1 MNLFDITKGIE
12 NACNVK
18 PRAAND
24 AEIFAY
30 LEWQRQRHGL
40 ADLEERELCW
50 LDHNTGRTRSTLHR
64 ICIGATF
71 GRRTAAPRWEGEGSE
86 REYRPAEYENGAYS
100 IVMPGWNAHR
110 QQVTM
115 ETLDDAGEII
125 TSSTLPAEPKKGGV
139 IWDKAAVHKAV
150 GPVAK
155 PAKASKRKPA
165 PTVEIK
171 APASAPEAAQ
181 EREEA
186 LCPVATSAEPVEALS
201 GPEIAPEADA
211 GMSPEYNSPD
221 RTGLD
226 AQGEAMAAFIETL
239 DTPTAS
245 VSTPTAAKRR
255 PELGERIRITQPGYD
270 GEAATVIAEST
281 ISRYAMRHSL
291 IALTDSGRHLRLGL
305 SGDNWVPLIT
315 GQEPQETADY
325 PQNMPKRSPRHAFLI
340 RRAWAERR
348 ERHLMRAALDAAN
361 AQYRKVDSER
371 DMAFERMREFE
382 RHAHQWQQT
391 AANRLA
397 EIHRQRDKRRRSTL
411 LARQRGYGLVML
423 HNVARARLDELQAD
437 LAKAR
442 QVPTYLDDT
451 GMERHDAAAVA
462 FDQGRHALDKA
473 ESLERTVEGAKAVA
487 VRQQR
492 AIETLADELEAM
504 TARAIK
510 AERAL
515 AAVTARRDGWP
526 PAVRTVGVN
535 FALAG

>member
-50 LDHNTGRTRSTLHR
+50 LDHNTGRTRSTLHL

-71 GRRTAAPRWEGEGSE
+71 GRRTAAPRWEGEGRE
-86 REYRPAEYENGAYS
+86 REYLPAQYENGAYS

-110 QQVTM
+110 QNVTM

-155 PAKASKRKPA
+155 PAKASKRKAA
-165 PTVEIK
+165 PTVEIE
-171 APASAPEAAQ
+171 APASATEAAQ

-186 LCPVATSAEPVEALS
+186 LCPVTTSAEPVEVLS
-201 GPEIAPEADA
+201 GPEIGSEPIAENPGNYD
-211 GMSPEYNSPD
+211 
-221 RTGLD
+221 LD
-226 AQGEAMAAFIETL
+226 AQGEAMAAFIEAL
-239 DTPTAS
+239 DTLPA
-245 VSTPTAAKRR
+245 VSTGTPTVGKRT
-255 PELGERIRITQPGYD
+255 PAHER
-270 GEAATVIAEST
+270 A
-281 ISRYAMRHSL
+281 
-291 IALTDSGRHLRLGL
+291 
-305 SGDNWVPLIT
+305 
-315 GQEPQETADY
+315 
-325 PQNMPKRSPRHAFLI
+325 I
-340 RRAWAERR
+340 RRAWAERKAR
-348 ERHLMRAALDAAN
+348 RSAARAAIMHYEDAKAARAERNEAVQEARKYQAWWEGISRDAA
-361 AQYRKVDSER
+361 ALCAER
-371 DMAFERMREFE
+371 D
-382 RHAHQWQQT
+382 
-391 AANRLA
+391 RLA
-397 EIHRQRDKRRRSTL
+397 YKRRRSTL

-423 HNVARARLDELQAD
+423 HNVARARLDELQAE

-462 FDQGRHALDKA
+462 FDQGRHALEKS
-473 ESLERTVEGAKAVA
+473 ESLERTVEGAKAKS
-487 VRQQR
+487 VRGAR
-492 AIETLADELEAM
+492 RWRGGPRRGVDAKDAGHRNFLEWVSGV
-504 TARAIK
+504 
-510 AERAL
+510 
-515 AAVTARRDGWP
+515 AAVATATMQDI
-526 PAVRTVGVN
+526 
-535 FALAG
+535 